1 MSRPRSCTLT
11 APPSRP
17 AAAEPPSRSR
27 AAQQQLSRPA
37 AAEPPSRSRA
47 AQQQPSRPVPE
58 PPEPPEPP
66 KPPEPPEP
74 PHQPE
79 PPAAVLPDSP
89 SPVRLSAAAMATP
102 NVLTFDAE
110 GRAID
115 FAVWIEDLQ
124 LYLLC
129 DAIDEVSLFDFVSG
143 AVPAPP
149 ADADSAARSKWA
161 IRDAAARLAV
171 RRHLPSSERA
181 HFSQCKTAQAFYPPP
196 R

>member
-1 MSRPRSCTLT
+1 
-11 APPSRP
+11 
-17 AAAEPPSRSR
+17 
-27 AAQQQLSRPA
+27 
-37 AAEPPSRSRA
+37 
-47 AQQQPSRPVPE
+47 
-58 PPEPPEPP
+58 
-66 KPPEPPEP
+66 
-74 PHQPE
+74 
-79 PPAAVLPDSP
+79 
-89 SPVRLSAAAMATP
+89 MATP

-149 ADADSAARSKWA
+149 ADADSAVRSKWA
-161 IRDAAARLAV
+161 TRDAAARLAV

-181 HFSQCKTAQAFYPPP
+181 HFSHDARYRAAPSAEFRAANPPP
-196 R
+196 MYITLYFLAHPSS